1 MRGGCGDRL
10 ESTLASVAAAG
21 RGVVLY
27 LRIPAH
33 RTDWRG
39 TGRLLGLRAGTRQD
53 DATHHDV
60 VEAGCDELV
69 LRLRDPDAGQVDL
82 RSAEMVSA
90 GYVGWLSRWNPRRK

>member
-1 MRGGCGDRL
+1 VRGGCGDRL

-53 DATHHDV
+53 DATRHDV

-82 RSAEMVSA
+82 LADVLMHA
-90 GYVGWLSRWNPRRK
+90 